1 MMTSR
6 NNTIVIDHYLH
17 GKPSFADKLLFEARL
32 AVDPVL
38 KSDFHFQKKTHRLLK
53 MYHREK
59 LREELE
65 ALHQELFNDPNK
77 MDFRQSISQLFK

>member
-6 NNTIVIDHYLH
+6 NNTRVIDHYLH
-17 GKPSFADKLLFEARL
+17 GEPSFADKLLFEARL

-65 ALHQELFNDPNK
+65 ALHRELFNDPDK
-77 MDFRQSISQLFK
+77 IRFRQSISQLFK